1 MTDKPSV
8 RDVAGDQFPTSSLI
22 SREMLIDSGLP
33 TVVFVTVYALN
44 GSNLAPAL
52 IAALVSGAL
61 LAVLR
66 LVRRDSVQNVVAG
79 FVALGIAAWFAN
91 RTGQAEDFFL
101 PGIFINIGYGVAY
114 LVSILVR
121 WPLLGVLVGLAT
133 GEGMSWRQTP
143 YLLRAYTI
151 ASWFWVAM
159 FAIRLS
165 VQVPLYL
172 SEGVVALG
180 VARVA
185 MGWPLFLLTL
195 WLSWLVIKKARMQQK
210 AVEAAAAADDAS
222 GPGGSSP
229 DGSSSDGFGLPDAPR
244 P

>member
-1 MTDKPSV
+1 MSDKPSV
-8 RDVAGDQFPTSSLI
+8 RDVAGDEFPTSSLI

-44 GSNLAPAL
+44 GSDLAPAL
-52 IAALVSGAL
+52 FAALASGAL

-79 FVALGIAAWFAN
+79 FVALGVAAWFAN
-91 RTGQAEDFFL
+91 RTGEAEDFFL
-101 PGIFINIGYGVAY
+101 PGIVINVAYAVAY

-133 GEGMSWRQTP
+133 GEGMTWRQTP

-159 FAIRLS
+159 FVIRLS

-195 WLSWLVIKKARMQQK
+195 WLSWLVIKKARMQQRRLE
-210 AVEAAAAADDAS
+210 AEDAAAAPGEPAGPAGTGS
-222 GPGGSSP
+222 PGGPS
-229 DGSSSDGFGLPDAPR
+229 AP
-244 P
+244 

>member
-1 MTDKPSV
+1 MSEKPGV
-8 RDVAGDQFPTSSLI
+8 RDLAGDEFPTSSLI

-44 GSNLAPAL
+44 GSDLAPAL
-52 IAALVSGAL
+52 FAALGAGAL

-66 LVRRDSVQNVVAG
+66 LVRRDSVQNVFAG

-101 PGIFINIGYGVAY
+101 PGILINVGYGTAY

-172 SEGVVALG
+172 TEGVVALG
-180 VARVA
+180 IARVA

-195 WLSWLVIKKARMQQK
+195 WLSWLVIKKARMQQR
-210 AVEAAAAADDAS
+210 AIDEAAAAEAADTTRSSETDAAT
-222 GPGGSSP
+222 GQ
-229 DGSSSDGFGLPDAPR
+229 DGSPAA
-244 P
+244 

>member
-1 MTDKPSV
+1 VSDRPSV
-8 RDVAGDQFPTSSLI
+8 RDVANDEFPTSSLI

-52 IAALVSGAL
+52 FAALAAGAL

-101 PGIFINIGYGVAY
+101 PGIVINVVYGLAY
-114 LVSILVR
+114 LISIAVR

-133 GEGMSWRQTP
+133 GEGMGWRTTP

-151 ASWFWVAM
+151 ASWFWVGM

-172 SEGVVALG
+172 TEGVVALG

-185 MGWPLFLLTL
+185 MGWPLFLLCL
-195 WLSWLVIKKARMQQK
+195 WLSWLVIKKARAQQK
-210 AVEAAAAADDAS
+210 AIDEAMAQQAEPDPPPAS
-222 GPGGSSP
+222 
-229 DGSSSDGFGLPDAPR
+229 
-244 P
+244 

>member
-1 MTDKPSV
+1 MSERPSV
-8 RDVAGDQFPTSSLI
+8 RDVAGDEFPTSSLI

-44 GSNLAPAL
+44 GSSLAPAL
-52 IAALVSGAL
+52 FAALGAGAL

-66 LVRRDSVQNVVAG
+66 LVRRDSVQNVLAG

-101 PGIFINIGYGVAY
+101 PGIIINVVYGLAY
-114 LVSILVR
+114 LISIAVR

-133 GEGMSWRQTP
+133 GEGMGWRTTP

-151 ASWFWVAM
+151 ASWFWVGM

-172 SEGVVALG
+172 TEGVVALG

-185 MGWPLFLLTL
+185 MGWPLFLLCL
-195 WLSWLVIKKARMQQK
+195 WLSWLVIKKARAEQK
-210 AVEAAAAADDAS
+210 AIDEALAQES
-222 GPGGSSP
+222 EP
-229 DGSSSDGFGLPDAPR
+229 DPPPAT
-244 P
+244 